1 MTVATYRPRGTRT
14 LGRVY
19 TWLRGVLAR
28 LGHMMGFCVQA
39 VIMIPHAAR
48 HYSRQTISTVTDLTW
63 GRGAVIVGGGTSLMM
78 VVLGLAVGGTVAVQA
93 FSTLDLLGMG
103 PLTGSISALA
113 NIREF
118 APILAAAG
126 FAVQAGCRMTA
137 EIGAMRI
144 NEEIDAL
151 ESLGLRSISFVVSTR
166 VLAGLIAVIPTFLIA
181 IVVSFFACSVIV
193 TVVQGESAG
202 AYTHYFRQ
210 FLSGPDLLAS
220 TVKVIVFLIVVILI
234 HCYQGFFAAGGP
246 EGVGVAS
253 GRAVRASLVSIVVL
267 DMLLTTAIW
276 GFNPVLVFRG

>member
-1 MTVATYRPRGTRT
+1 MSVATYRPKGTRT
-14 LGRVY
+14 IARVY
-19 TWLRGVLAR
+19 AWLRTLLAR

-39 VIMIPHAAR
+39 IVMIPHAAR

-63 GRGAVIVGGGTSLMM
+63 GRGGVIVGGGTSLMM

-93 FSTLDLLGMG
+93 SPTLDLLGMG
-103 PLTGSISALA
+103 PLTGTVSALA
-113 NIREF
+113 NTREF

-144 NEEIDAL
+144 NEEIDAI

-193 TVVQGESAG
+193 TVAQGESVG

-210 FLSGPDLLAS
+210 FLSGPDILAA
-220 TVKVIVFLIVVILI
+220 TVKVIIFLVVVILI

-253 GRAVRASLVSIVVL
+253 GRAVRASMVAIVVL
-267 DMLLTTAIW
+267 DMILTAAIW
-276 GFNPVLVFRG
+276 GFNSPVVFRG